1 MSFDN
6 PIAQK
11 IDGRN
16 LRIAV
21 VAARYNSMLVDSLM
35 KHVMANLAL
44 ADVPT
49 LTTERVPGSAELPFA
64 ASILADHSPLDAII
78 VLGVI
83 IAGDT
88 NHHNTIGDS
97 TARALQEIS
106 IRQKIP
112 VINGILVVST
122 IQQAQDRIDGTANRG
137 KEFALAALEMA
148 QLKKKW
154 KKTNQ

>member
-6 PIAQK
+6 PVSPEIS
-11 IDGRN
+11 GRN
-16 LRIAV
+16 LRVAV
-21 VAARYNSMLVDSLM
+21 VAARYNSMLVDSLL
-35 KHVMANLAL
+35 KHVMASLAL
-44 ADVPT
+44 ADVT
-49 LTTERVPGSAELPFA
+49 AITTERVPGSAELPFA
-64 ASILADHSPLDAII
+64 ASILADHSHLDAII
-78 VLGVI
+78 VLGIV

-88 NHHNTIGDS
+88 NHHNIIGDS

-106 IRQKIP
+106 ICQKVPI
-112 VINGILVVST
+112 INGILVVNT
-122 IQQAQDRIDGTANRG
+122 MEQAQDRINGAANRG